1 MAGRGRRGAKSGVGN
16 AGGTT
21 VPIAA
26 GWQAAPVLS
35 LPAGTPPLD
44 GLADICGWLGTYGER
59 LRMARGDERDMAA
72 LVDRM
77 TARYHLRAE
86 PA

>member
-1 MAGRGRRGAKSGVGN
+1 VGN

-35 LPAGTPPLD
+35 LPAGTPSLD
-44 GLADICGWLGTYGER
+44 SLVDICGWLGTYGER
-59 LRMARGDERDMAA
+59 LRMARGDERELAV
-72 LVDRM
+72 LHGRL